1 MQTLQMWC
9 TEASYKGPGDWQS
22 GLVNTGKCTAM
33 TRAFHLLWKCKAI
46 WSDKLER
53 VKVLQA
59 SAKFLQSAM
68 KMMKQNMNRLK
79 AKLY

>member
-1 MQTLQMWC
+1 MQTLQTWC

-22 GLVNTGKCTAM
+22 GLVTACDCTAP
-33 TRAFHLLWKCKAI
+33 TRAFHLPWKCKAI

-59 SAKFLQSAM
+59 SAKFL
-68 KMMKQNMNRLK
+68 
-79 AKLY
+79 